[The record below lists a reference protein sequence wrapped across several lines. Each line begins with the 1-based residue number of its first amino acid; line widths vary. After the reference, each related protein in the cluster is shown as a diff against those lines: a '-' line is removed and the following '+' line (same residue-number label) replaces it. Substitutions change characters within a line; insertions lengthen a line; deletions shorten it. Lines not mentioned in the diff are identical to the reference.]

1 MGSISVRGFI
11 SDIVRARAPDSN
23 FFDSLC
29 PTIRDKTKRD
39 KRLRAVTILDSTAYT
54 LVVANCAG
62 KGYSEVIAIW
72 FGCTSR
78 RGLYPSIS
86 TYRFGTNDDSEES
99 YH

>member
-29 PTIRDKTKRD
+29 PTIRDKTRRD

-54 LVVANCAG
+54 LVIANCAS
-62 KGYSEVIAIW
+62 KGYSGDIA
-72 FGCTSR
+72 FCLG
-78 RGLYPSIS
+78 
-86 TYRFGTNDDSEES
+86 S
-99 YH
+99 YIEYLCLPVRDER